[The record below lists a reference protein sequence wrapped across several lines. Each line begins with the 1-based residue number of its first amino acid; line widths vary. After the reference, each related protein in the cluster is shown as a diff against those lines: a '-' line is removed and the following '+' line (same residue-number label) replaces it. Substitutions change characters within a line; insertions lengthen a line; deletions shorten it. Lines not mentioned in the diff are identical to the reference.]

1 MTLPATRLAAADA
14 PQLPHPPEWPVYE
27 DATIAVVAGMLR
39 RGRSFDYGY
48 GAELAEL
55 ESAFA
60 RYHGRAHALALNSG
74 TAALLAAF
82 FALGVEEGD
91 EVVGPV
97 FTFFATVTPL
107 FLLGAVPV
115 LVDSAP
121 ATGNVDVEQLF
132 TARTERTKALV
143 VTHLW
148 GNPCPMDALVARARA
163 HGLPL
168 VEDCSHAHGATYR
181 GRKVGSD
188 ADIAVFSIGGH
199 KAVSGGLGGM
209 LLTDDADLYA
219 RACLFANFRHRTDL
233 TIDGPGYA
241 PFLET
246 GLGGNF
252 RISPIAAVLALEHLR
267 GLDAMV
273 ARRQA
278 NMGALLDA
286 IVGLPGARAVPVE
299 PGCSTGAWYDGVVE
313 IGEEAPVG
321 RDRLVRLLRERGL
334 KVRAPAT
341 RPLNHYAPFRGAAP
355 DWAPRMARAARRAAQ
370 LNSRE
375 FPRAQHLFDHW
386 LRLPVNFLYEEGS
399 TLPERYADAFV
410 DAFDRLR

>member
-1 MTLPATRLAAADA
+1 MTLPVTRPAAAQA

-27 DATIAVVAGMLR
+27 EATIAAVGGMLR

-48 GAELAEL
+48 GDELAEL

-60 RYHGRAHALALNSG
+60 RYHGRTYALALNSG
-74 TAALLAAF
+74 TAALLAAY

-121 ATGNVDVEQLF
+121 VHGNVDVEQLF
-132 TARTERTKALV
+132 NACTERTKALV

-148 GNPCPMDALVARARA
+148 GNPCPMDELVSRARA
-163 HGLPL
+163 LDLPL

-181 GRKVGSD
+181 GRRVGSH

-233 TIDGPGYA
+233 TIDRPGYA

-252 RISPIAAVLALEHLR
+252 RVSPVAAVLALEHLR
-267 GLDAMV
+267 SLDAMV

-278 NMGALLDA
+278 NMDVLLDA
-286 IVGLPGARAVPVE
+286 IVALPGVRAVPVE
-299 PGCSTGAWYDGVVE
+299 PGCGTGAWYDGVVE
-313 IGEEAPVG
+313 IGDDAPVG
-321 RDRLVRLLRERGL
+321 RDRLAETLRERGL

-341 RPLNHYAPFRGAAP
+341 RPLHHYAPFRGAAP
-355 DWAPRMARAARRAAQ
+355 EWAPRTARAARRAAE

-375 FPRAQHLFDHW
+375 FPRAQYLFDHW

-399 TLPERYADAFV
+399 TLPEWYAEAFV
-410 DAFDRLR
+410 DVFDRSP

>member
-1 MTLPATRLAAADA
+1 MTLPVTRLAAADG
-14 PQLPHPPEWPVYE
+14 PHLHHPPEWPVYQ
-27 DATIAVVAGMLR
+27 DATIAAVGRLLR
-39 RGRSFDYGY
+39 QGRSFDYGY
-48 GAELAEL
+48 GDELAAL
-55 ESAFA
+55 ESEFA

-74 TAALLAAF
+74 TAALLAAY

-121 ATGNVDVEQLF
+121 GTGNVDVEQLF
-132 TARTERTKALV
+132 AARTERTKALV

-148 GNPCPMDALVARARA
+148 GNPCPMDDIVARARA

-168 VEDCSHAHGATYR
+168 VEDCSHAHGATYQ
-181 GRKVGSD
+181 GRKVGSH

-199 KAVSGGLGGM
+199 KAISGGLGGV

-233 TIDGPGYA
+233 TIADPAYA
-241 PFLET
+241 PFLDT

-252 RISPIAAVLALEHLR
+252 RISPIAALLALEHLR
-267 GLDAMV
+267 GLDTMV

-278 NMGALLDA
+278 NMGALIGA
-286 IVGLPGARAVPVE
+286 IAALPGVRAVPVAA
-299 PGCSTGAWYDGVVE
+299 GSSTGAWYDGVVE
-313 IGEEAPVG
+313 IGEEAAVD

-334 KVRAPAT
+334 NVRAPAT
-341 RPLNHYAPFRGAAP
+341 RPLHHYPPFRGAAP
-355 DWAPRMARAARRAAQ
+355 DWAPRLARAARRAAQ
-370 LNSRE
+370 VNSRA
-375 FPRAQHLFDHW
+375 FPRAQHLFEHW
-386 LRLPVNFLYEEGS
+386 MRLPVNFLYEEGS

-410 DAFDRLR
+410 DALGGPR